1 MSNDEINKFNLIKNK
16 IHFKEAKFNKNR
28 EKKNTEATLV
38 ILNRKINPIEKE

>member
-1 MSNDEINKFNLIKNK
+1 MSNDKINKFNLIKNK

-28 EKKNTEATLV
+28 EKNTEATLV